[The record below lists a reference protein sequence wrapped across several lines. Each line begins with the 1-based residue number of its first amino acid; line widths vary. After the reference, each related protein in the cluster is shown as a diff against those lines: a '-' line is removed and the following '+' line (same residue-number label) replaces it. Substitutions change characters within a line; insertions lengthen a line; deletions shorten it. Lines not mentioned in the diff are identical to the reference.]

1 MSEQPTMQISMESSK
16 EIQPDAVSVPGHTV
30 ITIPVTNRVYKRK
43 NRLTDHRPDDFS
55 DVGQAE
61 VFVAEYGDIIRWTP
75 GTGFLVY
82 DGQKWRASDSDAR
95 DYSQK
100 LTDLQKA
107 EARKALHDAQDQ
119 VMYAKEHG
127 NESLVKSANAALE
140 QAQRYFNYVISQR
153 KSPRITAT
161 LTEAEPKVSINIDDL
176 DKDAFLLNTPTGTV
190 DLQTGIIRDHD
201 PDDLCTH
208 ITAVGPNDQ
217 NKDVFES
224 FLKKLTCDD
233 QGLQNYLQE
242 VAGMCAIGK
251 VYTEAFFICWGP
263 GGNGKTTFFKLL
275 QRVLGSY
282 ATDMP
287 SNALTTSFDER
298 VALILNERLHG
309 KRLALYPEL
318 EAGNEL
324 NTAAIK
330 KIASVDRITVNPKY
344 RSTFS
349 FEPSHTPILF
359 TNPLPKVS
367 SMDAGTWDRLIL
379 IPFRARFRNTSAE
392 VKNYADVLF
401 DQCGGYVLQ
410 WIIDGAKRFIGNG
423 CKLTPTE
430 AVTEATQHFHEENDW
445 FYKFQTTCCV
455 VGDGYSTT
463 ATALYEAYSEYCR
476 YILHVDPYNQTY
488 FGKAY
493 GEAGFIKK
501 RTSAGIK
508 IDAIQVRTDWRF
520 TQVSTPVP
528 FEDQQTDPDDEMPF

>member
-1 MSEQPTMQISMESSK
+1 MSERATMQISMDSRQ
-16 EIQPDAVSVPGHTV
+16 IQTDTLTIPGHTI
-30 ITIPVTNRVYKRK
+30 ITVPVTNRAYKRK
-43 NRLTDHRPDDFS
+43 NRLTDHKPDDFS
-55 DVGQAE
+55 DVAQAE
-61 VFVAEYGDIIRWTP
+61 IFVAEYGDIIRWTP

-127 NESLVKSANAALE
+127 NESLVKSANAVLE
-140 QAQRYFNYVISQR
+140 QAQRYFSYVISQR

-161 LTEAEPKVSINIDDL
+161 LTEAEPKVSIDIDVL
-176 DKDAFLLNTPTGTV
+176 DRDAFLLNTPTGTV
-190 DLQTGIIRDHD
+190 DLKTGIIRDHD

-217 NKDVFES
+217 NKDIFES

-251 VYTEAFFICWGP
+251 VYTEAFFICWGS

-287 SNALTTSFDER
+287 SNALTTNFDER

-367 SMDAGTWDRLIL
+367 SMDAGTWDRLVL

-410 WIIDGAKRFIGNG
+410 WIIDGAKRFIENG

-430 AVTEATQHFHEENDW
+430 AVTEATQHFREENDW

-463 ATALYEAYSEYCR
+463 ATDLYEAYSKYCR
-476 YILHVDPYNQTY
+476 SILHVDPYNQTY

-493 GEAGFIKK
+493 GEAGFVKK
-501 RTSAGIK
+501 RTSAGIR
-508 IDAIQVRTDWRF
+508 IDAIQVRTDWLF

-528 FEDQQTDPDDEMPF
+528 FTDQQTDPDDEMPF

>member
-1 MSEQPTMQISMESSK
+1 MSERATMQISMDSRQ
-16 EIQPDAVSVPGHTV
+16 IHTDTLTVPGHTI
-30 ITIPVTNRVYKRK
+30 ITVPVTNRAYRRK
-43 NRLTDHRPDDFS
+43 NRLTDHKPDDFS
-55 DVGQAE
+55 DVAQAE
-61 VFVAEYGDIIRWTP
+61 VFVAEFGDVIRWTP
-75 GTGFLVY
+75 GIGFLVY

-100 LTDLQKA
+100 LTDIQKT
-107 EARKALHDAQDQ
+107 EARKAIHDANDQ

-127 NESLVKSANAALE
+127 NESLVKAANAALD

-161 LTEAEPKVSINIDDL
+161 LTEAEPKVSIEIDDL
-176 DKDAFLLNTPTGTV
+176 DNDAFLLNTPTGTV
-190 DLQTGIIRDHD
+190 DLRTGVIKDHD

-208 ITAVGPNDQ
+208 ITAVGPSEY
-217 NKDVFES
+217 NKEIFDT

-233 QGLQNYLQE
+233 QGLQDYLQE

-251 VYTEAFFICWGP
+251 VFTEAFFLCHGP

-275 QRVLGSY
+275 ERVLGDY

-298 VALILNERLHG
+298 VALVLNERLHG

-344 RSTFS
+344 RDTFS

-379 IPFRARFRNTSAE
+379 IPFRARFRNTSTE
-392 VKNYADVLF
+392 IKNYADVLF

-410 WIIDGAKRFIGNG
+410 WIIEGAKRFIKNG
-423 CKLTPTE
+423 CKLTPPD
-430 AVTEATQHFHEENDW
+430 AVVEATKQFHAENDW
-445 FYKFQTTCCV
+445 FYKFQMYCCV

-463 ATALYEAYSEYCR
+463 ATELYNAYSEYCR
-476 YILHVDPYNQTY
+476 TILHIDPYNQTY

-493 GEAGFIKK
+493 GDAGFTKK
-501 RTSAGIK
+501 RTKNGIR
-508 IDAIQVRTDWRF
+508 IEAIQVKTDWMY
-520 TQVSTPVP
+520 TPVSMPVP
-528 FEDQQTDPDDEMPF
+528 FTDQLTELDDEAPF